1 MLVHISYD
9 HTPPSNLPGDLGF
22 KTLPT
27 SEEDT
32 EVRIPAGTPSKYQ
45 ARLFL
50 VHSTVVHHIIS
61 SKEEPL
67 LQHLKKKLVLGISS
81 DVPSIQQISKSF
93 RLVDVKETNF
103 KITAD
108 IRKLFGVELVRF
120 NRSISLPSHNPE
132 THYLLFRQPTG
143 PRYEATTRQQLFL
156 TLGLVRRPAEQVT
169 TWDRM
174 LPSKSQFPK
183 DVIGIHSARDFSSE
197 TAKRSAEVGIPKS
210 TTWGGAQSELV
221 PRLLSSHHTSVFN
234 LPSTLGN

>member
-1 MLVHISYD
+1 MLVHILSGRKIESTSK
-9 HTPPSNLPGDLGF
+9 TPFFHSRKCG
-22 KTLPT
+22 
-27 SEEDT
+27 
-32 EVRIPAGTPSKYQ
+32 
-45 ARLFL
+45 
-50 VHSTVVHHIIS
+50 VHSEGSTTVLTDIS
-61 SKEEPL
+61 HAKDIE
-67 LQHLKKKLVLGISS
+67 
-81 DVPSIQQISKSF
+81 
-93 RLVDVKETNF
+93 

-183 DVIGIHSARDFSSE
+183 DVIGIHR
-197 TAKRSAEVGIPKS
+197 
-210 TTWGGAQSELV
+210 W
-221 PRLLSSHHTSVFN
+221 
-234 LPSTLGN
+234 